1 MIFLQALQ
9 SMQKEKISFATFTDF
24 SIKILG
30 KGSKILSVSERE
42 EKRGRRQ
49 CGYYDNGG
57 YSKLVGYTYTGKS
70 RHEERIHLKRTR
82 HASTYDINESVKP
95 SFKEY
100 IVTLG

>member
-1 MIFLQALQ
+1 MIFLQAFEH
-9 SMQKEKISFATFTDF
+9 MRKEKISFATFKDF

-30 KGSKILSVSERE
+30 KWNKILSITERE

-57 YSKLVGYTYTGKS
+57 YSKLVWYTYTGKS
-70 RHEERIHLKRTR
+70 RHEERIHMKRTR